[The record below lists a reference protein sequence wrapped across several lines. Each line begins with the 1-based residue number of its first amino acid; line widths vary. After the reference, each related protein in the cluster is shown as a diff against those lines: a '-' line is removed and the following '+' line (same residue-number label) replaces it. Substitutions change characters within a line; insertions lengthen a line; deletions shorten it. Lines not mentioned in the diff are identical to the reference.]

1 MILGNDPR
9 SPAGRYY
16 LALYVWDYTDRMEL
30 MRYFWDTAV
39 HLHGQARDDRVVDL
53 DPGAVELWETGAPRR
68 SVGRTRC
75 VRCLKTAVFVRLES
89 ARSTFLRSL
98 PASRVR
104 TPFLGG
110 QGPAPGY
117 AVSLP
122 DDHRSEPSSLSRAG
136 FHARP
141 TGPLRWWRARGPR
154 AIARPPSRQNSLRVR
169 KATTAL
175 YYV

>member
-16 LALYVWDYTDRMEL
+16 LALYVWDYADRMEL
-30 MRYFWDTAV
+30 MRYFWDA
-39 HLHGQARDDRVVDL
+39 AIDL

-122 DDHRSEPSSLSRAG
+122 DDHRSEPRELIQSR
-136 FHARP
+136 
-141 TGPLRWWRARGPR
+141 LPR
-154 AIARPPSRQNSLRVR
+154 AADGTIALVARAWAARDR
-169 KATTAL
+169 TAA
-175 YYV
+175 VSAE